1 VPIVLVQRPACRG
14 APAVSALVSVIMP
27 VFNGEEFLAEAIG
40 SVIDQTY
47 PNWELIVVDDGST
60 DATARIVAA
69 IEDARITYSHQ
80 PNRGQAAALNR
91 GLDLARGAYV
101 TTLDADDRLTPN
113 SLLHRVRWL
122 EAHTDVDAVYA
133 DGYFCNAELEPQ
145 LRFSH
150 HRTENVVGDI
160 YPALINTPLFGTGAC
175 VLIRTDLL
183 RRRHIRYDDA
193 IVMCQDWDFYIR
205 VAAHA
210 RFGYVD
216 APSVYYRVHP
226 ANMTL
231 PVGRERHIDAI
242 VRTRFKVLE
251 SSRFGALGSGLKREF
266 LRRLLVNTLKDRPV
280 DQEAVLSSPRFGEL
294 LPVDRARLLRWLAAE
309 WFLGDARTD
318 RAQELLRDARSLAPG
333 DAKTAGLALLMSTT
347 PGLARRALWV
357 WRHLRPES
365 LRMHMRLA
373 AELRKVRSPM
383 ASSWR

>member
-1 VPIVLVQRPACRG
+1 
-14 APAVSALVSVIMP
+14 VSGLVSVIMP
-27 VFNGEEFLAEAIG
+27 VYNGEKFLAEALR
-40 SVIDQTY
+40 SVVDQAY
-47 PNWELIVVDDGST
+47 PDWELVVVDDGST
-60 DATARIVAA
+60 DATASIVAA
-69 IEDARITYSHQ
+69 VEDSRIRYAHQ

-113 SLLHRVRWL
+113 SLLDRVRWL
-122 EAHTDVDAVYA
+122 EAHPDVDAVYA
-133 DGYFCNAELEPQ
+133 DGYFCNADLEPQ
-145 LRFSH
+145 LRFSQ
-150 HRTENVVGDI
+150 HRPANVAGDI

-183 RRRHIRYDDA
+183 RRRHIRYDEA

-210 RFGYVD
+210 QFGYVD

-231 PVGRERHIDAI
+231 TVGRERHINAI

-251 SSRFGALGSGLKREF
+251 SSRFGTLRSALRREF

-309 WFLGDARTD
+309 WFLGDARAG

-333 DAKTAGLALLMSTT
+333 DARTAGLAWLMSTA
-347 PGLARRALWV
+347 PGLARCVLWA
-357 WRHLRPES
+357 WRYLRPGS
-365 LRMHMRLA
+365 LRSHMRLA
-373 AELRKVRSPM
+373 AELRKARTPT